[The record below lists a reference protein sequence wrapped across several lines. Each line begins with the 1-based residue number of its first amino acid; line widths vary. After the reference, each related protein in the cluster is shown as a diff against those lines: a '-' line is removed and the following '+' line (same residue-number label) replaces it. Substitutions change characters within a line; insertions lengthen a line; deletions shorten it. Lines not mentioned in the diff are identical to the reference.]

1 MPNAFNSSVSAAL
14 PGPEWLTDLRREA
27 AEGIGDVVLPSAD
40 EEVWRYSRISELDLD
55 RYVPLTK
62 QVSPLGPVPISDA
75 VDRNVVTLVLRNG
88 WLETSSIS
96 AEAAELG
103 VTVGRIGDL
112 EDGATYFPSVLENPV
127 DLFDHM
133 NAAFTPE
140 PIVIVIPDGVCLREP
155 ILIFLHTDADSAAV
169 FPRLLM
175 RCGSG
180 SQATIVEHHSST
192 DVVSVVAPVLE
203 AQVGNDARLSHA
215 LVQDLGSEVRQFAH
229 QVFHVGQSAV
239 LEAFVAGLGGC
250 YSRTRTDCRL
260 VGRGGEARL
269 TAAYHGEGSQTHDF
283 RTFQE
288 HAAPDT
294 TSELLFKGALD
305 DASRSVYSGLIS
317 VEPEAVRTRA
327 YQTNRNIK
335 LSPDAW
341 AHSVPNL
348 EIETDDV
355 ICSHASTVSP
365 VDEEQLFYLESRGIP
380 TAIAERL
387 LVEGFFEDVLA
398 RAPTEPVALALR
410 ATLVGRLVR
419 RLHNSR
425 TETPK

>member
-1 MPNAFNSSVSAAL
+1 
-14 PGPEWLTDLRREA
+14 
-27 AEGIGDVVLPSAD
+27 
-40 EEVWRYSRISELDLD
+40 
-55 RYVPLTK
+55 
-62 QVSPLGPVPISDA
+62 
-75 VDRNVVTLVLRNG
+75 
-88 WLETSSIS
+88 
-96 AEAAELG
+96 
-103 VTVGRIGDL
+103 
-112 EDGATYFPSVLENPV
+112 
-127 DLFDHM
+127 
-133 NAAFTPE
+133 
-140 PIVIVIPDGVCLREP
+140 
-155 ILIFLHTDADSAAV
+155 
-169 FPRLLM
+169 
-175 RCGSG
+175 
-180 SQATIVEHHSST
+180 
-192 DVVSVVAPVLE
+192 VLE